1 MKYTNILLTAI
12 FALMLINTFNLDII
26 GSANAELS
34 GIDLP
39 GIENALSGIAASLG
53 EIAFAITMK

>member
-12 FALMLINTFNLDII
+12 FALMLINTFNLNII

-34 GIDLP
+34 GMDLL
-39 GIENALSGIAASLG
+39 GIENALIGIAASLG

>member
-1 MKYTNILLTAI
+1 
-12 FALMLINTFNLDII
+12 MLINTFNLNII

-34 GIDLP
+34 GLDLL
-39 GIENALSGIAASLG
+39 GIENALGGIAASLG

>member
-12 FALMLINTFNLDII
+12 FALMLINTFNLNII

-34 GIDLP
+34 GLDLL
-39 GIENALSGIAASLG
+39 GIENALGGIAASLG

>member
-1 MKYTNILLTAI
+1 
-12 FALMLINTFNLDII
+12 LIIERIII

-34 GIDLP
+34 GMDLL

>member
-12 FALMLINTFNLDII
+12 VALMLINTFNLNII

-34 GIDLP
+34 GMDLL

>member
-1 MKYTNILLTAI
+1 MKCTNILLTAI

-34 GIDLP
+34 GMDLH
-39 GIENALSGIAASLG
+39 GIENALNGIAASIG
-53 EIAFAITMK
+53 EIAVAITMK

>member
-34 GIDLP
+34 GMDLY
-39 GIENALSGIAASLG
+39 GIENALSGIAASIG
-53 EIAFAITMK
+53 EIAVAITMK

>member
-1 MKYTNILLTAI
+1 MDLL
-12 FALMLINTFNLDII
+12 
-26 GSANAELS
+26 
-34 GIDLP
+34 

>member
-1 MKYTNILLTAI
+1 
-12 FALMLINTFNLDII
+12 MLINTFNLDII
-26 GSANAELS
+26 SSANAELS
-34 GIDLP
+34 GMDLL

>member
-1 MKYTNILLTAI
+1 
-12 FALMLINTFNLDII
+12 MLINTFNLNTI

-34 GIDLP
+34 GYDLN
-39 GIENALSGIAASLG
+39 GIERALDGIAASLG

>member
-12 FALMLINTFNLDII
+12 FALMLINTFNLNII

-34 GIDLP
+34 GMDLL
-39 GIENALSGIAASLG
+39 GIENALSGIPASLG